1 MLYRCIYWITTMYK
15 LWLFQVHPNSSDYNV
30 QWTGSHLKPFTL
42 RGLTEFQKIN
52 HFPRSY
58 EITRKDRLFKN
69 VQRMQQIKVSNYVF
83 LISPPPNRHNIN
95 EILLKVGLRAITL
108 THTPKCNVTYYNYR
122 SQICVKIVY
131 FQDGK
136 LF

>member
-1 MLYRCIYWITTMYK
+1 MYK
-15 LWLFQVHPNSSDYNV
+15 LCLFQVHPNSSDYNV

-83 LISPPPNRHNIN
+83 LISPPLP
-95 EILLKVGLRAITL
+95 
-108 THTPKCNVTYYNYR
+108 PK
-122 SQICVKIVY
+122 
-131 FQDGK
+131 
-136 LF
+136 